1 MDSSSERPGLATPF
15 EFNKIQLSHLGV
27 IEFNPECFVQNFLRI
42 KDKPVL
48 VTENGIYT
56 DDDRFRVVWILEYL
70 RALRECIDLGVDV
83 RGYLHWSLL
92 DNYEWGIYELRF
104 GLVHVDYENN
114 FKRTIK
120 PSAHFYREIIENNG
134 YKKEMLTKYVKELP
148 RCVDYTAKDG
158 FLPENVN

>member
-1 MDSSSERPGLATPF
+1 M
-15 EFNKIQLSHLGV
+15 
-27 IEFNPECFVQNFLRI
+27 
-42 KDKPVL
+42 
-48 VTENGIYT
+48 
-56 DDDRFRVVWILEYL
+56 WILEYL

-92 DNYEWGIYELRF
+92 GNYEWGTYELRF